1 MTTAFPIPTPGQ
13 RILAV
18 DPGTTESAIVEML
31 GRTVV
36 SHDRAENGKLL
47 EIIRRQSPGR
57 PHVLAIEM
65 VASYGM
71 PVGAEVFETCV
82 FIGRMLEAWKGE
94 AIRVYRKDVKMFL
107 CGRTAGVTDAVI
119 RQRLIDLYGPGKAV
133 AIGTVKNRGP
143 LHGITGDEWQALAL
157 ALTAVDQLKGGGR

>member
-1 MTTAFPIPTPGQ
+1 MNS
-13 RILAV
+13 ILAV
-18 DPGTTESAIVEML
+18 DPGTSHSASVTLQGGLIQDHGWFDNRDLL
-31 GRTVV
+31 GVLR
-36 SHDRAENGKLL
+36 GP
-47 EIIRRQSPGR
+47 RRVAD
-57 PHVLAIEM
+57 VLAIEM

-133 AIGTVKNRGP
+133 AIGTVKKRGP

-157 ALTAVDQLKGGGR
+157 ALTAADQLKAGAA